1 MIGFAPLDDEPR
13 IQRREKVLRRGD
25 SRSATGLG
33 RPLSNEDTE
42 CNYLVMFFILG
53 VFVLAATDSVG
64 KAS

>member
-13 IQRREKVLRRGD
+13 IQRRDD
-25 SRSATGLG
+25 SRPTGSKPSALG
-33 RPLSNEDTE
+33 PERPLSNEDTE

-64 KAS
+64 K

>member
-13 IQRREKVLRRGD
+13 IQRREKVLKRDVIRP
-25 SRSATGLG
+25 ATGLG

-53 VFVLAATDSVG
+53 VFVLAATDSVS
-64 KAS
+64 K

>member
-13 IQRREKVLRRGD
+13 IQRREKVLRRD
-25 SRSATGLG
+25 PVTGLG

-64 KAS
+64 KSS

>member
-13 IQRREKVLRRGD
+13 IQRREKAMRRD
-25 SRSATGLG
+25 DIRPATGLR

-53 VFVLAATDSVG
+53 VFVLAATDSVS
-64 KAS
+64 K

>member
-13 IQRREKVLRRGD
+13 IQRREVTTAKRL
-25 SRSATGLG
+25 APKT
-33 RPLSNEDTE
+33 PLSNEDTE

-64 KAS
+64 GK

>member
-13 IQRREKVLRRGD
+13 IQRREVTTVKRL
-25 SRSATGLG
+25 APKT
-33 RPLSNEDTE
+33 PLSNEDTE

-64 KAS
+64 GK

>member
-13 IQRREKVLRRGD
+13 IQRREVTTAKLND

-33 RPLSNEDTE
+33 RPLSNEETE

-64 KAS
+64 K

>member
-13 IQRREKVLRRGD
+13 IQRREKVMKP
-25 SRSATGLG
+25 SVSIQK
-33 RPLSNEDTE
+33 PLSNEDTE

-64 KAS
+64 GK

>member
-13 IQRREKVLRRGD
+13 IQRREKVLRRDD
-25 SRSATGLG
+25 SHRTTGLG

-64 KAS
+64 GK

>member
-1 MIGFAPLDDEPR
+1 MIGFASIEDEPR
-13 IQRREKVLRRGD
+13 IQRREKVPIAKRL
-25 SRSATGLG
+25 SPS

-64 KAS
+64 K

>member
-13 IQRREKVLRRGD
+13 IQRTTAKRLAPK
-25 SRSATGLG
+25 T
-33 RPLSNEDTE
+33 PLSNEDTE

-64 KAS
+64 K